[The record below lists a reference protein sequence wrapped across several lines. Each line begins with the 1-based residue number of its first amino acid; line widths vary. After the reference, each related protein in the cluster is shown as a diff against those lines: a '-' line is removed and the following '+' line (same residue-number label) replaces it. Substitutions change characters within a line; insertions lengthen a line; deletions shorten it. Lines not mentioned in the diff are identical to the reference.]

1 MLYHLYFQSG
11 CDQGYLN
18 GFGGGGI
25 KVGETSD
32 PSKIVGEVGNIV
44 VLGWKTDDMKKD
56 SDVEFWTYLVEF
68 QIFKFLVNN
77 TFSQDSGKIKHALK
91 PSPAQKKT

>member
-44 VLGWKTDDMKKD
+44 VLRW
-56 SDVEFWTYLVEF
+56 
-68 QIFKFLVNN
+68 
-77 TFSQDSGKIKHALK
+77 
-91 PSPAQKKT
+91 